1 MIAALIHKGAPLWE
15 TIQINIP
22 AAELE
27 RLASLMPE
35 AWDEAAV
42 AVVWKLITAIE
53 EAVEKAGRL
62 KGEME

>member
-1 MIAALIHKGAPLWE
+1 
-15 TIQINIP
+15 
-22 AAELE
+22 
-27 RLASLMPE
+27 MPE

-42 AVVWKLITAIE
+42 AEVWKLITAIE